1 MIPIRDEIKTKRIP
15 FVNYTLIAINI
26 IVFLIMVLNPAKID
40 SIVMGNALIPTDVT
54 QGFKISVLKNFI
66 TAMFMHAGW
75 MHLISNMLYL
85 WIFGDNIE
93 DRLGHVGYLLFY
105 LAAGIFAS
113 GLHIFFNPTSNV
125 PSLGASGAIA
135 GVLGAYLIFYP
146 QSKVYTFIPF
156 GYFMRLRPL
165 PAIVVLGLWFVMQ
178 IFSGVGSM
186 MAQGQGGGVAYWA
199 HIGGF
204 VFGLLIGFL
213 FNERIKEP
221 VPAPPHWN

>member
-54 QGFKISVLKNFI
+54 QGFKIGVLKNFI

-186 MAQGQGGGVAYWA
+186 MAQGRGGGVAYWA

-213 FNERIKEP
+213 FNKRIKEP

>member
-54 QGFKISVLKNFI
+54 QGFKMSVLKNFI

-113 GLHIFFNPTSNV
+113 GLHIFFIPPSNV

-213 FNERIKEP
+213 FNKRIKEP

>member
-113 GLHIFFNPTSNV
+113 GLHIFFNPTSNI

-213 FNERIKEP
+213 FNKRIKEP

>member
-54 QGFKISVLKNFI
+54 QGFKMSVLKNFI

-186 MAQGQGGGVAYWA
+186 MAQGRGGGVAYWA

-213 FNERIKEP
+213 FNKRIKEP

>member
-213 FNERIKEP
+213 FNKRIKEP

>member
-40 SIVMGNALIPTDVT
+40 SIVMGNALIPTDIT

-213 FNERIKEP
+213 FNKRIKEP

>member
-54 QGFKISVLKNFI
+54 QGFKMSVLKNFI

-186 MAQGQGGGVAYWA
+186 MAQGCGGGVAYWA

-213 FNERIKEP
+213 FNKRIKEP

>member
-165 PAIVVLGLWFVMQ
+165 PAIAVLGLWFVMQ

-186 MAQGQGGGVAYWA
+186 MAQGRGGGVAYWA

-213 FNERIKEP
+213 FNKRIKEP

>member
-54 QGFKISVLKNFI
+54 QGFKMSVLKNFI

-113 GLHIFFNPTSNV
+113 GLHIFFNPTSNI

-213 FNERIKEP
+213 FNKRIKEP

>member
-75 MHLISNMLYL
+75 MHLICNMLYL

-186 MAQGQGGGVAYWA
+186 MAQGRGGGVAYWA

-213 FNERIKEP
+213 FNKRIKEP